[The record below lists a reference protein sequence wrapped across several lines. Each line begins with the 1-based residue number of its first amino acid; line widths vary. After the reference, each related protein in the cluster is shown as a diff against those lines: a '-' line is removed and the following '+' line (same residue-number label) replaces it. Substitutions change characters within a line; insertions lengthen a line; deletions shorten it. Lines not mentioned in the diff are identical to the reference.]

1 MISIIIPV
9 YNEEKQLP
17 ALLKYLET
25 ASSTYIREILVVD
38 GGSTDE
44 TSRLSIEHPKVT
56 YYLSEKGRAVQ
67 MNYGAK
73 KAKGELLYFLHAD
86 SYPPENFDD
95 LIMEAVRKGNNC
107 GCFQMRFDKDHWWL
121 NLMGQFTKFNH
132 LSCRGGDQSL
142 FVTKDLFHS
151 LSGFDESYTVYEDN
165 EFIKRLYE
173 HGSFT
178 VIRKWLTTSARL
190 YERMGVWKT
199 QKLFLEIYWKRRFG
213 ATAEDLRSHYCKRIN
228 S

>member
-1 MISIIIPV
+1 MPGRLQELRLEPERSKISSVISIIIPV

-44 TSRLSIEHPKVT
+44 TSRLAIEHPNVT

-95 LIMEAVRKGNNC
+95 QKGHILLKNQPIAIC
-107 GCFQMRFDKDHWWL
+107 DKTAGALADLGRDDIYISESTWHYDGGGC
-121 NLMGQFTKFNH
+121 
-132 LSCRGGDQSL
+132 C
-142 FVTKDLFHS
+142 
-151 LSGFDESYTVYEDN
+151 
-165 EFIKRLYE
+165 
-173 HGSFT
+173 
-178 VIRKWLTTSARL
+178 
-190 YERMGVWKT
+190 
-199 QKLFLEIYWKRRFG
+199 
-213 ATAEDLRSHYCKRIN
+213 
-228 S
+228 